1 MGKKGQNI
9 GRSIGGKMLMMR
21 EEGEKIVQIVYPK

>member
-1 MGKKGQNI
+1 MGQSI

-21 EEGEKIVQIVYPK
+21 EEREKIVQIVYPK